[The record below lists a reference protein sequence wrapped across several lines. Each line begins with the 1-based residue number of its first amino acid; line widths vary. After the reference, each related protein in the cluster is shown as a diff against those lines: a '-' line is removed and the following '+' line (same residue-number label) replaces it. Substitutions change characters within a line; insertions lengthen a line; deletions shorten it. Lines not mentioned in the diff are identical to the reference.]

1 MIYDIIRIMSKK
13 ERVKVTI
20 DILKAVILALMTA
33 LFGIFGFIVVHLYS
47 LKFMQV
53 LMIVAGIAILAI
65 FFYLSIKYL
74 KKLLDE
80 LEVM

>member
-1 MIYDIIRIMSKK
+1 MSRK
-13 ERVKVTI
+13 ERVKTTI

-33 LFGIFGFIVVHLYS
+33 LFGIFGYIVVHLYS
-47 LKFMQV
+47 LKLMQV
-53 LMIVAGIAILAI
+53 LIIVCGVVILAV
-65 FFYLSIKYL
+65 FFYLAIKYL